1 MDSIDLQL
9 GKTYNFDGILG
20 KIIDNFVL
28 AGKDINTM
36 TVDDL
41 APVDAF
47 HTRGRAATREAAALV
62 EIQSSDHILDVGCAL
77 GGTARHLAEKYG
89 CKVTGID
96 YTEHYIVTGKKLTEL
111 VGLDRR
117 VELLHGNAL
126 DMPFEAD
133 TFDIVWTEHVQM
145 NIADKEGF
153 YGQIA
158 RVLKPAG
165 RFLFHDVFRGTGSPP
180 VYPVPWADVGSMSV
194 LASESGARQTMEE
207 TGLEIDQW
215 IVKTGESAA
224 FFEKMLARVENKGL
238 PPVGTHLLMGDNAQV
253 KLQNCLHNLKKDCL
267 SVVLGLAYKMQ

>member
-1 MDSIDLQL
+1 MDSFDHQM

-111 VGLDRR
+111 VDLDRR

-194 LASESGARQTMEE
+194 LASESGARQTMEK
-207 TGLEIDQW
+207 TGLEIDKW

-224 FFEKMLARVENKGL
+224 FFEKMLARVEDKGL

-267 SVVLGLAYKMQ
+267 SVVLGLAYKIQ